1 MSNSSAPE
9 VYSTILNDGAVSG
22 SVGFI
27 AQEINSVLS
36 DTITMYDTS
45 NITGNI
51 TISTGGSNSSNYY
64 YHTGS
69 TMTISST
76 GSVGIGTISG
86 LSAATFQW
94 KNREFIDTFPDYDRV
109 QKMCEQYPGL
119 KIAYEKFV
127 TTYKLVKDDYDTP
140 EDQRPKP

>member
-94 KNREFIDTFPDYDRV
+94 KNSEFIDTFPDYDRV